1 MTRTLIALTV
11 LLATAFAAAQ
21 ERPHLRVGV
30 TGVPDG
36 LDPAVN
42 INIGANGFRV
52 LYSVFDGLIHR
63 NFLDGGLTPAL
74 AESWE
79 WLNDRTLELRLRQG
93 VMFHDGRPFTSAD
106 VVYTFERVLDPDSP
120 YVTAR
125 GTFANIASVEPVG
138 THTVWILTHEPDPVL
153 EQVLTLQQA
162 YIVPEGSTEGDAAT
176 AFNQRPIGTGPFQV
190 ESFATGD
197 HLTLAVNDDY
207 WGGRPNASGVTFR
220 VIPETSARITA
231 LVNNEVD
238 IIVAIPPDQ
247 VATAAGF
254 PNVEVVNV
262 PLSNIHM
269 LRYNANHPVLQ
280 DVRVRQAMNLAIDRQ
295 LLSDAF
301 WGGQAIVPR
310 SHQFV
315 DFGDM
320 YDPERPVTPYDP
332 EAARTLLAE
341 SEYDGEPIVF
351 NAHPTWYVN
360 GLNAAEAIVEM
371 WRAVGLNAEVR
382 VVPGPAELFGLSPD
396 DPMAMVNSWSNSMRY
411 ADPAGG
417 LWSLWGPFGP
427 PQGSGYWNAPDEFNQ
442 LGQRSL
448 QIRDQEQ
455 RFQNYTRML
464 DIWEEAAPGTVLYYA
479 VESYGLRSGVQWIPY
494 SDFHMDFRPHNLSFE

>member
-1 MTRTLIALTV
+1 
-11 LLATAFAAAQ
+11 
-21 ERPHLRVGV
+21 
-30 TGVPDG
+30 
-36 LDPAVN
+36 
-42 INIGANGFRV
+42 
-52 LYSVFDGLIHR
+52 
-63 NFLDGGLTPAL
+63 
-74 AESWE
+74 
-79 WLNDRTLELRLRQG
+79 
-93 VMFHDGRPFTSAD
+93 
-106 VVYTFERVLDPDSP
+106 
-120 YVTAR
+120 
-125 GTFANIASVEPVG
+125 
-138 THTVWILTHEPDPVL
+138 
-153 EQVLTLQQA
+153 
-162 YIVPEGSTEGDAAT
+162 
-176 AFNQRPIGTGPFQV
+176 
-190 ESFATGD
+190 
-197 HLTLAVNDDY
+197 
-207 WGGRPNASGVTFR
+207 
-220 VIPETSARITA
+220 
-231 LVNNEVD
+231 
-238 IIVAIPPDQ
+238 
-247 VATAAGF
+247 
-254 PNVEVVNV
+254 
-262 PLSNIHM
+262 
-269 LRYNANHPVLQ
+269 
-280 DVRVRQAMNLAIDRQ
+280 MNLAIDRQ